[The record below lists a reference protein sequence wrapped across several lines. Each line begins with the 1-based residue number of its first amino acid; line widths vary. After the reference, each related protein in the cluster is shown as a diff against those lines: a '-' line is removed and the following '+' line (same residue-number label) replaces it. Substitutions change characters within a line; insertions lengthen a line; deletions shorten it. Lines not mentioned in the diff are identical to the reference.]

1 MPASKPG
8 PAGIAAEDSPARS
21 TLWSDV
27 RLFTAHLRLKFQLLL
42 APIFMLGALLAGA
55 RPTGKLLFAFLALH
69 VGMYGGLTAFNSYYD
84 RDRGPIAFMKH
95 PALATRFVRDAAVAI
110 QIGAVILLFFL
121 RPLAAVPALA
131 LFAMAI
137 AYSHPRWR
145 WKAHLGASL
154 FAVSVGQ
161 GILAFA
167 IGYLAGGGAAAGL
180 LGPRVATAGLGA
192 TLITLGVY
200 PVTQVYQ
207 IEEDR
212 ARGDRTLALAIG
224 WRKTL
229 VVAALMLA
237 AGVGLFLVALAGRIA
252 SFWWVVLPAGVLGLW
267 CLFGLWARRF
277 ESLDAYRNHDWALGV
292 GMLAAGAFWV
302 LIVSEWIRDAR

>member
-1 MPASKPG
+1 MPVSKSG
-8 PAGIAAEDSPARS
+8 PAGVVAEDAPPRS
-21 TLWSDV
+21 TLWSDA

-55 RPTGKLLFAFLALH
+55 PPTFKLLFAFLALH

-95 PALATRFVRDAAVAI
+95 PDLATRFVRDAAVAI
-110 QIGAVILLFFL
+110 QIVALIVLFCL
-121 RPLAAVPALA
+121 RPPAAAPALA
-131 LFAMAI
+131 LFAMAV

-161 GILAFA
+161 GLLAFA
-167 IGYLAGGGAAAGL
+167 IGFLAGGGPAAGL
-180 LGPRVATAGLGA
+180 LAPQVAMAGVGA

-200 PVTQVYQ
+200 PVTQLYQ

-212 ARGDRTLALAIG
+212 ARGDRTLAIAIG

-229 VVAALMLA
+229 VVSALLLA
-237 AGVGLFLVALAGRIA
+237 AGVGLFLLALVGRIA
-252 SFWWVVLPAGVLGLW
+252 PLWSIVLPAGVLGLW
-267 CLFGLWARRF
+267 VLLAVWARRF
-277 ESLDAYRNHDWALGV
+277 ESLDAYRNHDWALGA
-292 GMLAAGAFWV
+292 GMMASGAFWV